1 MARYNTVSATGTTS
15 TGITLNSP
23 GSGLL
28 TTFTGTA
35 PYTVVVPNP
44 VLYAGQSQ
52 TFYNATSGIITL
64 NTPSGQFNGPTS
76 SGTANQTT
84 NAGEILTIVSDGTN
98 YLIQTTA
105 GGPVT
110 ITAGNIDGTT
120 IGATTRGNGSF
131 LSLSANNTVSF
142 TAGTAS
148 SSTSTGT
155 LQVTG
160 GIGNTGNHYVG
171 GIVSVAAGTA
181 STSSSTGSLL
191 VTGGAGIS
199 GAIYA
204 GSSVNGTSF
213 SDSSVGAYHA
223 NMGGASQRGLS
234 IGYSGGYYSGIGYN
248 ITHTASNG
256 VYNKPLAD
264 QTSYLRMDNGG
275 FVFFTN
281 SSTTVANGIAL
292 SQLAILN
299 NAGAL
304 TTAAGITASSGGL
317 TATSGGLTVSAGGGT
332 IAGGLT
338 VTGGNVIQGNGSSF
352 QARYDTS
359 NSYSGYFGW
368 NGFQLGNN
376 GDNVIVAGNTAAGG
390 AFKFYV
396 NNTNAPSGSSFSPNG
411 SLALTIASNTNCTF
425 AGTITENSSIVYKE
439 NVNPIANALDAVLKL
454 AGVTYDRKNGT
465 NKDEAGLIAEEVYEV
480 LPNLVQLNEEGKPN
494 GIMYTKLTAYLIES
508 IKELNAEITK
518 LKRLNNG
525 TL

>member
-1 MARYNTVSATGTTS
+1 
-15 TGITLNSP
+15 
-23 GSGLL
+23 
-28 TTFTGTA
+28 
-35 PYTVVVPNP
+35 VPNP
-44 VLYAGQSQ
+44 VLYAGQAQ
-52 TFYNATSGIITL
+52 TFYNATSGVVTL

-110 ITAGNIDGTT
+110 ITAGTIDGTT
-120 IGATTRGNGSF
+120 IGGNSRGNGSF

-148 SSTSTGT
+148 TSTGTGT

-171 GIVSVAAGTA
+171 GVVSVGSNTA
-181 STSSSTGSLL
+181 STSTSTGALL
-191 VTGGAGIS
+191 VSGGAGIA
-199 GAIYA
+199 GAVYA
-204 GSSVNGTSF
+204 GGVISGTAF
-213 SDSSVGAYHA
+213 GDTTYGAY
-223 NMGGASQRGLS
+223 NVSLGQGSGGYGRGAV
-234 IGYSGGYYSGIGYN
+234 IGYSGGAYSGIGYN
-248 ITHTASNG
+248 IRHTASNA
-256 VYNKPLAD
+256 VYDKPFGD
-264 QTSYLRMDNGG
+264 QTSYLRFDNGG
-275 FVFFTN
+275 FTFLSN
-281 SSTTVANGIAL
+281 SSTSAGTGISL
-292 SQLAILN
+292 TSLATIN
-299 NAGAL
+299 NSGAL
-304 TTAAGITASSGGL
+304 TTASGITASTGGL
-317 TATSGGLTVSAGGGT
+317 TATSGGLTVTAGGGT

-359 NSYSGYFGW
+359 NSYSGYLNWYGM
-368 NGFQLGNN
+368 QLGNN
-376 GDNVIVAGNTAAGG
+376 GVNYLVAGNTAGG
-390 AFKFYV
+390 GYFQFYV
-396 NNTNAPSGSSFSPNG
+396 NNTNAPSGSSMSPNG
-411 SLALTIASNTNCTF
+411 SLALTISANTNCTF

-439 NVNPIANALDAVLKL
+439 NVNPITNALDAVLKL

>member
-44 VLYAGQSQ
+44 VLYAGQAQ
-52 TFYNATSGIITL
+52 TFYNATSGVITL

-105 GGPVT
+105 GGPVV

-120 IGATTRGNGSF
+120 IGSTTRGNGSF
-131 LSLSANNTVSF
+131 LSLSANNTVSL

-148 SSTSTGT
+148 TSTSTGT

-171 GIVSVAAGTA
+171 GVVSVAAGTA

-199 GAIYA
+199 GAVYA
-204 GSSVNGTSF
+204 GTGVYGTIF
-213 SDSSVGAYHA
+213 GDSSVGAYHA
-223 NMGGASQRGLS
+223 NLGGANARGAA
-234 IGYSGGYYSGIGYN
+234 IGYSGGAYGGIGYN
-248 ITHTASNG
+248 ITHTATSAT
-256 VYNKPLAD
+256 YNKPNAD
-264 QTSYLRMDNGG
+264 QTSYLRFDNGG
-275 FVFFTN
+275 FTFFTN
-281 SSTTVANGIAL
+281 SSNTIANSISL
-292 SQLAILN
+292 SQLAILS
-299 NAGAL
+299 NAGAF

-317 TATSGGLTVSAGGGT
+317 TATSGGLTISGGGGT

-338 VTGGNVIQGNGSSF
+338 VTGGNILQGNGSSF

-359 NSYSGYFGW
+359 NSYSAYLNWYGM
-368 NGFQLGNN
+368 QLGNN
-376 GDNVIVAGNTAAGG
+376 GVNYLVAGNTSGG
-390 AFKFYV
+390 GYFQFYV
-396 NNTNAPSGSSFSPNG
+396 NNTNAPSGSSNSPNG
-411 SLALTIASNTNCTF
+411 SLALTISANTNCTF

-439 NVNPIANALDAVLKL
+439 NVNPITNALDAVLKL